1 MGHSSMVA
9 FVLQKEIFVYV
20 TASMAVAIRNQDS
33 YLSTKPY

>member
-1 MGHSSMVA
+1 MIA

-20 TASMAVAIRNQDS
+20 TTSKAVAIRNQDA